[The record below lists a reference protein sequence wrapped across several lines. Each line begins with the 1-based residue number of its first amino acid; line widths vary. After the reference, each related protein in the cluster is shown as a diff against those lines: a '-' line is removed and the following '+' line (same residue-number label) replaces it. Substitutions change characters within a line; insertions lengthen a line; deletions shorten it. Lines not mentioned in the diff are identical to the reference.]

1 MRYQSARTGWLG
13 DKHPSVSDPGLAH
26 TLSQGQAPTT
36 HPKDEGA
43 AFLVAQFFSQM
54 GGGGRAK
61 PVFPTSPP
69 RGLGELLSYKGS
81 QGVQGAPN
89 ASMWGGLAMT
99 SDRPGGGKCRGPLR
113 QGGPRIP
120 LF

>member
-1 MRYQSARTGWLG
+1 MQEQGGSGTKPKCIR
-13 DKHPSVSDPGLAH
+13 H

-43 AFLVAQFFSQM
+43 AFLAAQFFSQM

-69 RGLGELLSYKGS
+69 RGLGELLQRLTG
-81 QGVQGAPN
+81 GA
-89 ASMWGGLAMT
+89 GGT
-99 SDRPGGGKCRGPLR
+99 
-113 QGGPRIP
+113 
-120 LF
+120 